1 MCVCMVQVVK
11 LLLQYGSNISDK
23 SLGGLSALDMAKEMN
38 IKELL
43 HTSLMCDQSCR
54 AQNSQAGEL
63 PHSFLTD
70 FSSLLP

>member
-1 MCVCMVQVVK
+1 MVQVVK

-23 SLGGLSALDMAKEMN
+23 SLGGLCALDMAKETN

-43 HTSLMCDQSCR
+43 QTSYMCDQSCR

-63 PHSFLTD
+63 PHSLLFP
-70 FSSLLP
+70 FSCYSLLP